1 MILIIFAALTPFIF
15 IPGLQDPSGLP
26 KTLYISGLAVA
37 AVVLLLR
44 RERLQ
49 CVPLSLV
56 VFIAAILFSAFWAI
70 NPHLYLSQLSLD
82 LSGIAL
88 FLYTANCLQSK
99 ELPRA
104 VMIFCGMGVLIVV
117 SVFVGIQID
126 PRVSGPG
133 WSVVNEK
140 YYTLL
145 LAGLIP
151 LAMGLWSIGR
161 YWTVFGTMS
170 VVWMLAYI
178 FWIPSRAVNVVF
190 LILSVSALSFIVWK
204 LFKDYLLIS
213 ASVSIFVFIVSFFA
227 FIFYGPE
234 TLETF
239 QIQERISWLEES
251 QTMLVESNFLGIGRG
266 QWQTQPHKRSPIH
279 GAARHGWR
287 PGHAHN
293 DIMEILAETGILG
306 FGAFLAFLYATLRLP
321 TGQIGY
327 WLKLSLL
334 AFIFEGMFWSLLH
347 LALFVP
353 FIWMIAGM
361 IWADRKKEQGKS
373 EDYGWIQLFG
383 KHYGVAEKKD
393 YPFSGAGY

>member
-1 MILIIFAALTPFIF
+1 MILIILAALTPFIF
-15 IPGLQDPSGLP
+15 IPGFQDPSGLP
-26 KTLYISGLAVA
+26 KTFYISALAVA
-37 AVVLLLR
+37 AVVLLLQ

-49 CVPLSLV
+49 RIPWSLA

-104 VMIFCGMGVLIVV
+104 MMIFCGMGVLIVV

-140 YYTLL
+140 YYTLF

-161 YWTVFGTMS
+161 YWTVFGTVS

-190 LILSVSALSFIVWK
+190 LILSVSALSFAVWK
-204 LFKDYLLIS
+204 LFKEYPLIS
-213 ASVSIFVFIVSFFA
+213 TSVSTVIIIVSFLA

-234 TLETF
+234 IPETF

-251 QTMLVESNFLGIGRG
+251 QTMLIESNFLGVGRG
-266 QWQTQPHKRSPIH
+266 QWQTRPHKRSPIH
-279 GAARHGWR
+279 GFARHGWR

-293 DIMEILAETGILG
+293 DLMEILAETGVLG
-306 FGAFLAFLYATLRLP
+306 FGAFLVFLYTTLMLS
-321 TGQIGY
+321 TGQMGH

-334 AFIFEGMFWSLLH
+334 TFIFEGMLWSLLH
-347 LALFVP
+347 LAIFVP

-361 IWADRKKEQGKS
+361 IWADRTQKYE
-373 EDYGWIQLFG
+373 FN
-383 KHYGVAEKKD
+383 
-393 YPFSGAGY
+393 GAGY